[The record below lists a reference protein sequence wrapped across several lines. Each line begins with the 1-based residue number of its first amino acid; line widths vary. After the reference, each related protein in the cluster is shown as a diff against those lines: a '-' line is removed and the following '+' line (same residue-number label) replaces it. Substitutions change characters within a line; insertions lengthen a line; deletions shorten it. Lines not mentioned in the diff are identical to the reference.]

1 MALVGEV
8 HVVPSGKVYRQIFD
22 AEVQLV
28 RSLGEV
34 RARGVQ
40 HGGGF
45 DSGKIP
51 LIRDE
56 DPRSAGLLSAR
67 QRQWVDSMPYDGFT
81 ENPTVYRDKTIAAL
95 KKIQESED
103 LSAAREV
110 RGLCD
115 VIVPEK
121 TDSGILQRITSN
133 RQERHDSTVSALQK
147 ELADIS
153 KEMEILVMEAGKSLQ
168 GKICES
174 DKETDLLFQKQ
185 ENRTDNSDF
194 TMTAL
199 SELWDEVVKE
209 SSRRRENIRD
219 TEKTMLEVEERRAD
233 RIAEVLRQFTAL
245 LIDICFLMPS
255 DVHRTIH
262 KEAMMINQAM
272 LANHRAIAKLSL
284 NLLEAELKKEGL
296 QRLRW
301 QDLIKAWKCHEK
313 EMIVQEY
320 RELVRHETEGIPR
333 TVQAEAD
340 QLMDLYK
347 PLNEKR
353 LQLLCSVS
361 DFIPPTCTKTTVMEW
376 HASLLDLNKQID
388 FVSSQF
394 LDKLHNLQDDVIQRC
409 ISESERRKAQLM
421 EMNICSM
428 EEAEI
433 ILTRERSPV
442 IERFRVECEKNHQ
455 QFSESLEAVSKKM
468 AAHINKLFKLAK
480 KSVHLW
486 DASQIGLCRQEETL
500 QKKLDDCRQQ
510 HNAENQAKEDDL
522 VIILDTLR
530 QESTMEELRV
540 SMGKAQ
546 AALLDIKSEYQ
557 NFYQDQVRIVDS
569 YPAMVRSELLAY
581 SASLSKFFHVKE
593 IYGKDLP
600 LNTEATEGIP
610 VQSSEPIPSEPIA
623 ASYDVAPVVQPMES
637 SHPADMVERSQDQN
651 EEETSATVLQSP
663 QIETTAESD
672 GGNTIVESTAETS
685 QLNHGDTAEDTV
697 LSEPQH
703 LQVPDRRET
712 VQQENRSSLEE
723 TPVIS
728 ETFTTSK
735 ENTYMVLKKKDTKPM
750 TSTEH
755 QPDSVFFT
763 EAAIEEESPLN
774 LEHIVL
780 SEETIAEL
788 RRSLRLRFFEH
799 LEGWFDETVSNS
811 HSIVLAK
818 KEELKSELDLRC
830 HLHQPRSQRI
840 KMDIHN
846 VRAAELRLHSERVDR
861 HCEGVNQAL
870 ANLKEES
877 IILIEKMK
885 KETENFRNKI
895 SGMESIFLNARKSD
909 KLVDLNNSLP
919 SILDSHISGVQT
931 AMRNYRQ
938 HVEEMLGKLCDTNS
952 DFIKSFRLFSEGG
965 NFSPDEIETLRQR
978 LHKASATIASF
989 EGSIMVD
996 LEGLESQCLEQATDV
1011 VKKFEDKF
1019 LAMTTDMI
1027 FLENIQKL
1035 LTNLQVKI
1043 KALVA
1048 NSNSQSQQINA
1059 YLDELQLKTDACA
1072 CPNIDKEVVTSEE
1085 LYAFMKTVMDKVTKR
1100 SLYLSCLLDSSSIL
1114 QESPLQGPIAAAS
1127 RVDTA
1132 SRQDGKV
1139 TFGTPDSLL
1148 NPSRIGKLA
1157 LDDAAVGVIKNI
1169 MKTQKISEE
1178 AHQEHE
1184 KGSALQTAA
1193 TVSHHQSS
1201 PIAPHPPLKPGS
1213 GNKKKAGPTE
1223 GENVPMKFTSPSL
1236 RKLVKPTRFD
1246 KKYQVFGEKKEE
1258 SDNFKGILTA
1268 ILWES
1273 NDHLLYLAEEF
1284 YKKKERRPITRPD
1297 LLQETFEDCADTLVT
1312 KLQSYEK
1319 QALEYHN
1326 NCVLELREQLEQLE
1340 KSMSHVAPLK
1350 IRSLREEHFSL
1361 MQNSNDDIR
1370 QLFMSK
1376 MNKWKQT
1383 KDEMKNLLRPS
1394 LGHPE
1399 SGSTLQQICQ
1409 QEERR
1414 QREEREGID
1423 QNADRLKQCVMESV
1437 QRFVT
1442 SLASITEHMLL
1453 ELDESLT
1460 VDDVLPAKIEVPK
1473 EKLSTLIRRKQA
1485 GRPLENTEYKPLIE
1499 RGHRVWPGIS
1509 LKDSAHTKIR
1519 NPAGSPA
1526 TASVTTAKTTLSHI
1540 STLEARDAAYLNFLQ
1555 DAESALSSIEEE
1567 RTQQHVAT
1575 QRWEEWWRQSVLKI
1589 KELYALD

>member
-34 RARGVQ
+34 RARGIQ

-56 DPRSAGLLSAR
+56 DTRSAGMLSTR

-81 ENPTVYRDKTIAAL
+81 ENPTVYRDKATVAIR
-95 KKIQESED
+95 KIQENEE
-103 LSAAREV
+103 LTAAREV

-115 VIVPEK
+115 IIVPEK

-133 RQERHDSTVSALQK
+133 RQERHDSAISTLQK

-153 KEMEILVMEAGKSLQ
+153 KEMETFVMEAGKSLQ
-168 GKICES
+168 EKICES
-174 DKETDLLFQKQ
+174 DKRTDLLFLKY
-185 ENRTDNSDF
+185 EDRTDNANF

-199 SELWDEVVKE
+199 SELWDQVVEE
-209 SSRRRENIRD
+209 SSHRRENIRD
-219 TEKTMLEVEERRAD
+219 TERTMLKVEEKRAD
-233 RIAEVLRQFTAL
+233 RISEVLKKFTTL
-245 LIDICFLMPS
+245 LLNICFLMAP
-255 DVHRTIH
+255 DVHRFIH

-284 NLLEAELKKEGL
+284 NLMEAELKKEGL

-301 QDLIKAWKCHEK
+301 QDLIKAWKCYTK
-313 EMIVQEY
+313 EMIVQEF
-320 RELVRHETEGIPR
+320 REFVKHETDGIPGR
-333 TVQAEAD
+333 VKAEAE

-361 DFIPPTCTKTTVMEW
+361 DFVPPTCTKVAVTEW
-376 HASLLDLNKQID
+376 HTSLLNLNKQID
-388 FVSSQF
+388 CVSSQF
-394 LDKLHNLQDDVIQRC
+394 LDRLHNLQNDVIQGC
-409 ISESERRKAQLM
+409 ISKSEKSKVQLI
-421 EMNICSM
+421 EMNICNI

-433 ILTRERSPV
+433 ILTREQSPV
-442 IERFRVECEKNHQ
+442 IGHVQLECEKKRQ
-455 QFSESLEAVSKKM
+455 IFSESLEAVSKKM
-468 AAHINKLFKLAK
+468 GAHINTLFKFAK

-486 DASQIGLCRQEETL
+486 DVLQIRLSRQEETL
-500 QKKLDDCRQQ
+500 QKNLDDCRQQ
-510 HNAENQAKEDDL
+510 HNSENQVKEADL
-522 VIILDTLR
+522 DIILDTLR
-530 QESTMEELRV
+530 QESTVEQLRV
-540 SMGKAQ
+540 FMGKAQ
-546 AALLDIKSEYQ
+546 AALLDIKSGYQ
-557 NFYQDQVRIVDS
+557 NFYHDQVHIVDS
-569 YPAMVRSELLAY
+569 YPALVLSELLAY
-581 SASLSKFFHVKE
+581 SASLSKFFRVKE

-600 LNTEATEGIP
+600 LNTEASEDMP
-610 VQSSEPIPSEPIA
+610 ALSSNPLSSDSIA
-623 ASYDVAPVVQPMES
+623 SSYDVPVEKPKER
-637 SHPADMVERSQDQN
+637 PEDMVELSQDHSKKDTGDTN
-651 EEETSATVLQSP
+651 ILPPNIGTTVNSEE
-663 QIETTAESD
+663 
-672 GGNTIVESTAETS
+672 GNTVVEHVEDPS
-685 QLNHGDTAEDTV
+685 QMNHEDTAEDTLV
-697 LSEPQH
+697 SEPQN
-703 LQVPDRRET
+703 
-712 VQQENRSSLEE
+712 QQAPERTTTAKHENGSSVEE

-728 ETFTTSK
+728 ETFTTS
-735 ENTYMVLKKKDTKPM
+735 EHNTYTVLKKKNLKPES
-750 TSTEH
+750 STED
-755 QPDSVFFT
+755 QPNSVFFT
-763 EAAIEEESPLN
+763 EAAIEDESPLN
-774 LEHIVL
+774 LDHMVL
-780 SEETIAEL
+780 PDETIADL
-788 RRSLRLRFFEH
+788 RRSLRLQFFEH
-799 LEGWFDETVSNS
+799 LEGWFDETVSSS

-818 KEELKSELDLRC
+818 KEELKSEWDLRC

-840 KMDIHN
+840 KMDVHN

-877 IILIEKMK
+877 IVLIEKMK
-885 KETENFRNKI
+885 KETQNFRNKI
-895 SGMESIFLNARKSD
+895 SGMDNMFLSARKSD
-909 KLVDLNNSLP
+909 KLVALSNSLP

-965 NFSPDEIETLRQR
+965 NFSPDEIELLRKR
-978 LHKASATIASF
+978 LHKASATITSF

-996 LEGLESQCLEQATDV
+996 LEGLESQCLEQATEV

-1019 LAMTTDMI
+1019 LGITTDMI

-1048 NSNSQSQQINA
+1048 NSNSQSQQINSD
-1059 YLDELQLKTDACA
+1059 LEELRMKTDACA
-1072 CPNIDKEVVTSEE
+1072 CPTIDKEVVTSED
-1085 LYAFMKTVMDKVTKR
+1085 LYVFMKNVMEEVTKR

-1114 QESPLQGPIAAAS
+1114 QESPLQGPIA
-1127 RVDTA
+1127 TA
-1132 SRQDGKV
+1132 SRADSTARQEGKV
-1139 TFGTPDSLL
+1139 TFGTPDSLQ

-1169 MKTQKISEE
+1169 MKTQRISEE

-1184 KGSALQTAA
+1184 GRSPPQAPAA
-1193 TVSHHQSS
+1193 VSHQNL
-1201 PIAPHPPLKPGS
+1201 PVAPYPPLRPNS
-1213 GNKKKAGPTE
+1213 GNKKKAGSTE
-1223 GENVPMKFTSPSL
+1223 GENVPIKFTSPSL

-1246 KKYQVFGEKKEE
+1246 KKYQIFGERKEE
-1258 SDNFKGILTA
+1258 SDNFKGILTS

-1273 NDHLLYLAEEF
+1273 NDYLLYLAEEF
-1284 YKKKERRPITRPD
+1284 YKKKERRPIARPD
-1297 LLQETFEDCADTLVT
+1297 LLQETFEDCADTLVL

-1319 QALEYHN
+1319 QALKYHN
-1326 NCVLELREQLEQLE
+1326 NCILELREQLQQLE
-1340 KSMSHVAPLK
+1340 MLMSHVPPLK
-1350 IRSLREEHFSL
+1350 IRSLREENFSF
-1361 MQNSNDDIR
+1361 MQNSTDSVR
-1370 QLFMSK
+1370 QLFMNK
-1376 MNKWKQT
+1376 INKWNQT
-1383 KDEMKNLLRPS
+1383 KEELKNLLRPS

-1399 SGSTLQQICQ
+1399 NAPILEQICQ

-1414 QREEREGID
+1414 QSEEREGID
-1423 QNADRLKQCVMESV
+1423 QNAQRLKECVEESI

-1442 SLASITEHMLL
+1442 SLASLTEHMLL
-1453 ELDESLT
+1453 ELDEALT
-1460 VDDVLPAKIEVPK
+1460 VDDVLPAKTEVPK

-1485 GRPLENTEYKPLIE
+1485 GHPLENTEYQPVIE

-1509 LKDSAHTKIR
+1509 LKDTIKIR
-1519 NPAGSPA
+1519 ENST
-1526 TASVTTAKTTLSHI
+1526 TASVTTAKTTLSHM
-1540 STLEARDAAYLNFLQ
+1540 STVEARDTAYMKFLQ
-1555 DAESALSSIEEE
+1555 DAELALTSIEEE
-1567 RTQQHVAT
+1567 RTAQHVTA

-1589 KELYALD
+1589 KELYSPN